1 MQNQTKEAI
10 ATDWLFHIEGWKES
24 GLSQS
29 AYCRQVGIN
38 NKQFHY
44 HLHRLSAREQP
55 SALTFIKTQAV
66 LKPVEQEKIES
77 KTTVRLVLTNG
88 VQVQFEDIV
97 FGLVPQ
103 ILKLAS
109 TLSC

>member
-1 MQNQTKEAI
+1 MQNQTKEPI
-10 ATDWLFHIEGWKES
+10 ATDWQLHIEGWKRS

-44 HLHRLSAREQP
+44 HLHRLSPREQP
-55 SALTFIKTQAV
+55 STLTFIKTQAA
-66 LKPVEQEKIES
+66 LKSVEPEQIES

-88 VQVQFEDIV
+88 VQVQLKDIV

-103 ILKLAS
+103 VLKLAS
-109 TLSC
+109 TLLC